1 MPRSRQSWSEVPL
14 STSVHD
20 VPRLEPADVA
30 AVLELVG
37 TASTADGVRP
47 VSEESELRLQHGG
60 PPGGRDL
67 LARGPGDVLAGYARL
82 DDGAAELVVRPECR
96 RRGVGRALLTR
107 LEQLVGAR
115 PLSVWAHGDL
125 PGSRALAAER
135 GYTRARV
142 LLQMR
147 RNLAGVDPDP
157 RPALPPDVTVRPFR
171 PGVDE
176 AAWLRVNGRA
186 FAAHAEQGAWTAQ
199 DLLLR
204 EQEPW
209 FDAEGFLLAWRGDP
223 DRDGRLLGFHWTKV
237 HRPGDAGPEAV
248 GEVYV
253 LGVDPDAQGWS
264 LGRALT
270 DLGLAHLRSQGLG
283 SVLLYVEEENV
294 AAVRLYGSRGFERDS
309 IDVSWRRAP
318 G

>member
-1 MPRSRQSWSEVPL
+1 MPRSPPSWSEVLL
-14 STSVHD
+14 SASVRD
-20 VPRLEPADVA
+20 VPRLDPAEVA
-30 AVLELVG
+30 EVRELLG
-37 TASTADGVRP
+37 AASATDGVRP

-67 LARGPGDVLAGYARL
+67 LARGPDDVLAGYARL

-107 LEQLVGAR
+107 LEQLAGPR
-115 PLSVWAHGDL
+115 PLSIWAHGDL

-135 GYTRARV
+135 GYSRTRV

-147 RNLAGVDPDP
+147 RDLAGVGPDP

-171 PGVDE
+171 PGIDE

-186 FAAHAEQGAWTAQ
+186 FAAHAEQGAWTGQ

-209 FDAEGFLLAWRGDP
+209 FDAEGFLLAWRGNP

-237 HRPGDAGPEAV
+237 HPPGDAGPEAV

-253 LGVDPDAQGWS
+253 LGVDPDAQGSS

-270 DLGLAHLRSQGLG
+270 DLGLAHLRSQGLA
-283 SVLLYVEEENV
+283 SVLLYVEEDNV
-294 AAVRLYGSRGFERDS
+294 AAVRLYASRGFERFS
-309 IDVSWRRAP
+309 VDVSWQRDPR
-318 G
+318 